1 MPTVSPSS
9 TDITLDARVGDLSN
23 SPTPAPHAVEFVE
36 GSSPQITTETASLL
50 RTRLRAAAGL
60 LGLAFGS
67 FLIWRWIN
75 NGIQP
80 YGDFLFHFLVTG
92 TLVYAFVSLCRKC
105 ALSLTILRI
114 YELAVFALPV
124 AYFAYQQFWTS
135 RYLAQQ
141 GLMFNDLA
149 AWVGTIFIYAM
160 FIPNTWRR
168 AAVFIGIMCALP
180 LSLSAYLWWTDP
192 TYARILMEHRMFLF
206 ETFVIMGVSFLAA
219 TYGTHVIN
227 SLREE
232 AFEAKQLGQYRL
244 VSLIGSGGM
253 GDVYLAEH
261 QLMKRPVAIKLIR
274 PGKAADKQAL
284 ARFEREVRATAKLSH
299 WNTIEVFDYGRTED
313 GTFYY
318 VMEYLPGMSL
328 ADLVEKHGPLP
339 PSRAIHLLMQTC
351 DALSEAHGRG
361 LIHRDLKPGNLYSAQ
376 RGGYYDVAK
385 LLDFGLAKPISTDN
399 QPVHLTQEGSITGSP
414 LYMAPEQALG
424 DSEPDERSDIY
435 SLGAVAYFMLTGRPP
450 FEGDRAIKIILS
462 HAHDAVV
469 PPSRLRA
476 DLPLDIEQ
484 VILRCL
490 AKNPAERYGSAAAL
504 REALGECGQYGGWTS
519 QDAANWWKAN
529 GQSHHEAEALAASAI

>member
-1 MPTVSPSS
+1 MPTVSESS
-9 TDITLDARVGDLSN
+9 TAITLDAHVGDLSN
-23 SPTPAPHAVEFVE
+23 SPTPAPQAVEFIE
-36 GSSPQITTETASLL
+36 GSGPQISTETATLL
-50 RTRLRAAAGL
+50 RNRLRAAAGL
-60 LGLAFGS
+60 MGLAFGS
-67 FLIWRWIN
+67 FLVWRLIN
-75 NGIQP
+75 NGIKP
-80 YGDFLFHFLVTG
+80 YWDFAFHLVVTG
-92 TLVYAFVSLCRKC
+92 TLVFSFVSLCRKC
-105 ALSLTILRI
+105 TLPLKVLRA

-124 AYFAYQQFWTS
+124 AYFAYSQYWTS
-135 RYLAQQ
+135 QLLAVR

-180 LSLSAYLWWTDP
+180 LSLTGYLWWTDP
-192 TYARILMEHRMFLF
+192 TYAKILVEHRMFLF
-206 ETFVIMGVSFLAA
+206 ETFVVMGVSFLAA

-227 SLREE
+227 TLREE

-274 PGKAADKQAL
+274 PSKAADKQAL

-299 WNTIEVFDYGRTED
+299 WNTIEIFDYGRTDD

-328 ADLVEKHGPLP
+328 GDLVEKHGPLP
-339 PSRAIHLLMQTC
+339 PARAIHLLTQTC

-361 LIHRDLKPGNLYSAQ
+361 LIHRDLKPGNIYSAQ

-385 LLDFGLAKPISTDN
+385 LLDFGLAKPLSDDT

-435 SLGAVAYFMLTGRPP
+435 SLGAVAYYMLTAHPP
-450 FEGDRAIKIILS
+450 FEGERAIKIILS

-469 PPSRLRA
+469 PPTQLRA
-476 DLPLDIEQ
+476 DLPADLER

-490 AKNPAERYGSAAAL
+490 AKNPAERYESAAAL
-504 REALGECGQYGGWTS
+504 REALAECSHQGGWTS
-519 QDAANWWKAN
+519 QDAAQWWKAN
-529 GQSHHEAEALAASAI
+529 GQAHREAEALAASAI